1 MKKNNNI
8 NYLSKRQIKNLT
20 LENIAHLWLKS
31 KNNLKIQS
39 RQKYENFINQY
50 ICSFFKEK
58 KFCKIDKNDFEIFFK
73 NLNDN
78 QVSTSVQKTIIYIVK
93 SLLNFAYQNKYCDY
107 YIELDNIKF
116 NNNIKFIY
124 TLSIDEQKKLE
135 LELKNNMNIKK
146 CCLLLCLYTGLR
158 VGEVCG
164 LKWEDI
170 NFDAK
175 TIQVKRTIQRI
186 KNINNDNKNKT
197 ILIESTPK
205 SDTSNRIIPIPV
217 FLIDIL
223 KKYKKEDNLFIL
235 SNSNKLY
242 DPRLFE
248 SFYKRILIRS
258 NININKFHTLRHTF
272 ATRAIESKM
281 DIKTLSEILGHSNV
295 NITLKLYVHSSIEL
309 KRKSIENVVNYMTN
323 A

>member
-1 MKKNNNI
+1 MKKIINI
-8 NYLSKRQIKNLT
+8 NYLSKRQIKKLT
-20 LENIAHLWLKS
+20 LDKIAHLWLES

-39 RQKYENFINQY
+39 RQKYENLINQY
-50 ICSFFKEK
+50 IYDFFHDKN
-58 KFCKIDKNDFEIFFK
+58 FCKIDKSDFENFFK
-73 NLNDN
+73 DLNN
-78 QVSTSVQKTIIYIVK
+78 KVSTSVQKTIIYIIK
-93 SLLNFAYQNKYCDY
+93 SLLNFAYQNKFCDY

-116 NNNIKFIY
+116 NNKIKFIY

-135 LELKNNMNIKK
+135 IELKNNINIRK

-164 LKWEDI
+164 LKWENI

-175 TIQVKRTIQRI
+175 TIQVRRTIQRI
-186 KNINNDNKNKT
+186 KNINDNSKNKT
-197 ILIESTPK
+197 LLIESTPK
-205 SDTSNRIIPIPV
+205 SDTSNRIIPIPD
-217 FLIDIL
+217 FLINIL
-223 KKYKKEDNLFIL
+223 QKFKKDDKSFIL